1 MEAAITSSLFY
12 KYEVVDYMSDQNEK
26 SPSWVGDIIKLSP
39 KYLLGLAVFS
49 GIGLWLGN
57 VGLGKTLGIKDAIN
71 NYKLYLG
78 LVFLASTSFI
88 LSHFI
93 WWISLGIK
101 NKIDQKYSYKLQK
114 ERLRNLNRREKQI
127 LSPYIFDDVR
137 SVELSIT
144 DGTAQEL
151 EHLKIIYR
159 SSNISNR
166 GSYFAYNIQPWARG
180 YLTKNKHLLHE
191 SIDHIL

>member
-1 MEAAITSSLFY
+1 
-12 KYEVVDYMSDQNEK
+12 MSEQNEK

-39 KYLLGLAVFS
+39 KYLLGLAAFS

-57 VGLGKTLGIKDAIN
+57 VELGKTLGIKDAIN

-88 LSHFI
+88 LSHLI

-101 NKIDQKYSYKLQK
+101 RVFDQKTRYKLQK
-114 ERLRNLNRREKQI
+114 DRLRNLNRREKQI
-127 LSPYIFDDVR
+127 LSPYIFDNVR
-137 SVELSIT
+137 SMELSIT
-144 DGTAQEL
+144 DGTTKEL
-151 EHLKIIYR
+151 EHLMIIYR
-159 SSNISNR
+159 SSDISSR
-166 GSYFAYNIQPWARG
+166 GHYFAYNLQPWARE

-191 SIDHIL
+191 PIDHVL

>member
-1 MEAAITSSLFY
+1 MDKF
-12 KYEVVDYMSDQNEK
+12 
-26 SPSWVGDIIKLSP
+26 GD
-39 KYLLGLAVFS
+39 
-49 GIGLWLGN
+49 
-57 VGLGKTLGIKDAIN
+57 
-71 NYKLYLG
+71 
-78 LVFLASTSFI
+78 
-88 LSHFI
+88 
-93 WWISLGIK
+93 K